1 MLLSKTR
8 RPHQKES
15 NSPRRHPPAR
25 SRRGMTA
32 PRMELIKIHSRGST
46 HQRLMRN
53 GLSRSVN
60 PFREGRFRS
69 EHVARRRRRTSCSLL
84 LELPLLVPGLSHAT
98 TVQTL
103 IADWTAARTA
113 RILTNQPSLP

>member
-8 RPHQKES
+8 RLHQKES
-15 NSPRRHPPAR
+15 NSPPTSSGPFPEGHDR
-25 SRRGMTA
+25 TA
-32 PRMELIKIHSRGST
+32 HETNQNTLTGST
-46 HQRLMRN
+46 HQRLKRN
-53 GLSRSVN
+53 GPSRSVN

-69 EHVARRRRRTSCSLL
+69 GYVPRRRRRASCSLH
-84 LELPLLVPGLSHAT
+84 LELPLVDPGPSHAA